1 MVTSR
6 SKRWNGSFDSLP
18 VDYLKGVLEKM
29 AEYGDRVQFS
39 LVSGGSEPSYQVL
52 NTLGKSMAFDRK
64 HHLLRPEA
72 DEFAGANATRLFTL
86 EQVKAA
92 IAGVRSTGT
101 TSSRTTRVTR
111 TGTAVPRTTMA
122 RQEEL
127 FAAQRY
133 EYFRNHRQSLPPT
146 ISLHTEEITDLMKK
160 GKSVE
165 EAFGEVVS
173 KYY

>member
-1 MVTSR
+1 
-6 SKRWNGSFDSLP
+6 
-18 VDYLKGVLEKM
+18 M
-29 AEYGDRVQFS
+29 ADYGDRVQFS
-39 LVSGGSEPSYQVL
+39 LVSSGPEPSYQVM
-52 NTLGKSMAFDRK
+52 NTLDKTMAFDRK

-72 DEFAGANATRLFTL
+72 DEFAGANATRLYTL

-92 IAGVRSTGT
+92 INGMRSSSSTASRAPRVARAAGT
-101 TSSRTTRVTR
+101 T
-111 TGTAVPRTTMA
+111 VPRTTMA

-146 ISLHTEEITDLMKK
+146 ISMHTEEITELMKQ

-165 EAFGEVVS
+165 EAFGEVVK

>member
-18 VDYLKGVLEKM
+18 ADYLKGVMEKM
-29 AEYGDRVQFS
+29 VDYGDRVQFS
-39 LVSGGSEPSYQVL
+39 LVSGGPEPSYQIM

-72 DEFAGANATRLFTL
+72 DEFAGGNATRIFTM

-92 IAGVRSTGT
+92 ISGARSTSAT
-101 TSSRTTRVTR
+101 SRTTRVAR
-111 TGTAVPRTTMA
+111 AAGAAVPRTTMA

-133 EYFRNHRQSLPPT
+133 EYFRTHRQTLPPT
-146 ISLHTEEITDLMKK
+146 ISLHTEEITELMKK

>member
-1 MVTSR
+1 MVTSK

-18 VDYLKGVLEKM
+18 ADYLKGVLEKM
-29 AEYGDRVQFS
+29 VDYGDRVQFS
-39 LVSGGSEPSYQVL
+39 LVSGGAEPSYQIM
-52 NTLGKSMAFDRK
+52 NTLDKSMAFDRK

-92 IAGVRSTGT
+92 IAGARSTGAA
-101 TSSRTTRVTR
+101 SSRTTRVTR
-111 TGTAVPRTTMA
+111 AAVPRTTMA

-133 EYFRNHRQSLPPT
+133 EYFRNHRQSLPST

>member
-1 MVTSR
+1 M
-6 SKRWNGSFDSLP
+6 
-18 VDYLKGVLEKM
+18 EKM
-29 AEYGDRVQFS
+29 ADYGDRVQFS
-39 LVSGGSEPSYQVL
+39 LVSSGPEPSYQIM
-52 NTLGKSMAFDRK
+52 NTLDKTMAFDRK

-72 DEFAGANATRLFTL
+72 DEFAGANATRIYTL

-92 IAGVRSTGT
+92 IAGVRSSGSTA
-101 TSSRTTRVTR
+101 SSRTSRVAR
-111 TGTAVPRTTMA
+111 AAGTTVPRTTMA

-133 EYFRNHRQSLPPT
+133 EYFRNHRQSLPST
-146 ISLHTEEITDLMKK
+146 ISLHTEEITELMKK

>member
-1 MVTSR
+1 
-6 SKRWNGSFDSLP
+6 
-18 VDYLKGVLEKM
+18 M
-29 AEYGDRVQFS
+29 ADYGDRVQFS
-39 LVSGGSEPSYQVL
+39 LVSSGPEPSYQIM
-52 NTLGKSMAFDRK
+52 NTLDKTMAFDRK

-72 DEFAGANATRLFTL
+72 DEFAGANATRIYTL

-92 IAGVRSTGT
+92 IAGVRSSGSTA
-101 TSSRTTRVTR
+101 SSRTSRVAR
-111 TGTAVPRTTMA
+111 AAGTTVPRTTMA

-133 EYFRNHRQSLPPT
+133 EYFRNHRQSLPST
-146 ISLHTEEITDLMKK
+146 ISLHTEEITELMKK